1 MLTLKKALI
10 ALPILALLAIAAV
23 ACGDDDDDATAQ
35 GDAAGDV
42 QKTQVIAAM
51 IGYRA
56 EALHEIDDTA
66 QEASEIDPTW
76 KGRVTRMRQVT
87 AGVNW
92 PADFADSAATLE
104 SELQLTADAIDAED
118 LGSVKEHVTLAHDAW
133 HEFEEEA
140 YAYIA
145 GEEAEPDE
153 DKEGGSGTSPSTT
166 GG

>member
-1 MLTLKKALI
+1 MLTLKHTVI
-10 ALPILALLAIAAV
+10 ALVVLAVLALTAV
-23 ACGDDDDDATAQ
+23 ACGDDDDDASAQ
-35 GDAAGDV
+35 GDIGGDV

-92 PADFADSAATLE
+92 PAEFAEPTATLE

-118 LGSVKEHVTLAHDAW
+118 LGSVKEHITLAHDAW
-133 HEFEEEA
+133 HEFEEGA

-145 GEEAEPDE
+145 GEEMEEGDHDE
-153 DKEGGSGTSPSTT
+153 ESASPSD
-166 GG
+166 